1 MSVGQ
6 NLLLQLQSTEPTG
19 RLVIDLDKIISGTN
33 GDGFDIELR
42 DGDVLLVPHRSQEV
56 MVLGEVQYATSH
68 LFNEGHSRDN
78 YIDLSG
84 GLTANADPKRIYV
97 VRANGAVEAR
107 KGSRWFR
114 GRGSNMRPGDTVVV
128 PMDTDRTPSIVQW
141 ASITQIIYNMAI
153 AVAAVNSF

>member
-6 NLLLQLQSTEPTG
+6 SLLAQLQNAQPTG
-19 RLVIDLDKIISGTN
+19 RLVIDLQKVLSGEVA
-33 GDGFDIELR
+33 GEFDIELR
-42 DGDVLLVPHRSQEV
+42 DGDVLMVPHRSQEV
-56 MVLGEVQYATSH
+56 MVLGEVQYSTSH
-68 LFNEGHSRDN
+68 LFSAGTTRDD
-78 YIDLSG
+78 YINLSG

-114 GRGSNMRPGDTVVV
+114 GRGGGMQPGDTVVV
-128 PMDTDRTPSIVQW
+128 PMDTDRMPRLAQW
-141 ASITQIIYNMAI
+141 ASITQIIYNLAI